1 MADKNK
7 NNYLWIGI
15 AVVAVVVLAI
25 VFISNSNNNSLNEN
39 QNKVEYANYIED
51 VKLEF
56 IPSQI
61 TGVECEAGESCVINF
76 QVKNIGDKRI
86 HVAPGTFEDD
96 ADLEGI
102 TYLGVGSRNSAYLA
116 PGETSQTLGVNAFA
130 SFNLDEGNY
139 QIKIPLQAYD
149 ESGNRIGESMYYLTG
164 SVYYSN
170 LPYCCS
176 EQQIEKGYCDKVATN
191 NCRSLS
197 CEETNNLPPC
207 YG

>member
-15 AVVAVVVLAI
+15 AVVVVILAI
-25 VFISNSNNNSLNEN
+25 VFISNSNKNISNEN
-39 QNKVEYANYIED
+39 NQVEYAQYIED
-51 VKLEF
+51 VKIEF
-56 IPSQI
+56 IPSSI
-61 TGVECEAGESCVINF
+61 SGINCKAGESCVINF
-76 QVKNIGDKRI
+76 QVKNTGEKRI

-130 SFNLDEGNY
+130 NFNLDEGNY
-139 QIKIPLQAYD
+139 QIKIPLQTYD

-197 CEETNNLPPC
+197 CEETNNIPPC